1 MKLPE
6 SITEV
11 LATQKG
17 TITSQDISALGIS
30 RTMLGKYVS
39 AGLLERAGRGLYT
52 STTALADEI
61 FALSKRSEKIIFSH
75 ATALFL
81 LGKSERT
88 PFNHYV
94 TVKSKETIPIVLRRD
109 LKCFYVKDDLF
120 DLGRT
125 DIATQFGNIVPCYDF
140 ERTICDFIRNRRR
153 MDEELF
159 LATVKAYAVDKTH
172 NLSRLGEYAQRMGI
186 EDKVNKIFE
195 VAL

>member
-1 MKLPE
+1 MKIPKN
-6 SITEV
+6 IADV
-11 LATQKG
+11 LVKQKG

-30 RTMLGKYVS
+30 RTMLGRYVKS
-39 AGLLERAGRGLYT
+39 GLL
-52 STTALADEI
+52 EI
-61 FALSKRSEKIIFSH
+61 FALSRRNEKMVFSH

-94 TVKSKETIPIVLRRD
+94 TVKSGDTIPVSLRQD
-109 LKCFYVKDDLF
+109 LICFYVKDELF

-125 DIATQFGNIVPCYDF
+125 DVATQFGNIVPCYNL

-159 LATVKAYAVDKTH
+159 LATIKAYAADKSR
-172 NLSRLGEYAQRMGI
+172 NISRLGEYAQCMCI
-186 EDKVNKIFE
+186 EDKVNKILE
-195 VAL
+195 VIL